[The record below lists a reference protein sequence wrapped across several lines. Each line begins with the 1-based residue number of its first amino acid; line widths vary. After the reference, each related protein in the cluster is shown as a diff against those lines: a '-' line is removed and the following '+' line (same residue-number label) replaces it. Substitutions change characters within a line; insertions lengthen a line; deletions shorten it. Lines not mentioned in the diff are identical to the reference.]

1 MGPFKVIAW
10 LFIVWYWQEGTGR
23 ISLHCDGIQEPI
35 QGIIYIYLYN
45 DATKWNDPQGYFHL
59 YKYNLSA
66 IPGTDF
72 TLENLPYGTYAI
84 RVHIDQD
91 DNGEID
97 YNLVGQALEQT
108 GFSNNPVK
116 IFSKPTFRDSRF
128 ALLKP
133 ALKLQIE
140 LR

>member
-10 LFIVWYWQEGTGR
+10 LLILWPWQDGAGT
-23 ISLHCDGIQEPI
+23 ITIHCDGINQPE

-45 DATKWNDPQGYFHL
+45 DSAKWNDPQGYFHL
-59 YKYNLSA
+59 YKYNLTA
-66 IPGTDF
+66 IPNSDF
-72 TLENLPYGTYAI
+72 NLENLPYGTYAI
-84 RVHIDQD
+84 RVHIDLN
-91 DNGEID
+91 DNGIVE

-108 GFSNNPVK
+108 GFSNNPIK

-133 ALKLQIE
+133 NLKLAIE
-140 LR
+140 MK